1 MTGFIIVFGLLLI
14 AVGFFWAADLS
25 DAEYSRRPEVQPYD

>member
-25 DAEYSRRPEVQPYD
+25 DVEYSRRPEVQPYD

>member
-1 MTGFIIVFGLLLI
+1 MTSFFIVLSLLLI

-25 DAEYSRRPEVQPYD
+25 DAEYARRPEVQKYD

>member
-1 MTGFIIVFGLLLI
+1 MTSFFIVLSLLLI

-25 DAEYSRRPEVQPYD
+25 DAEYARRPEVQPYD